1 MNQLLIIMVAG
12 RVPSYP
18 ALFFV
23 TLFFVLFVYFLLRQ
37 CLSYSCQTVNFYI
50 LSRMV
55 EGDKYLEF
63 RFFILE
69 RICYIYIYV
78 IFYIFI

>member
-1 MNQLLIIMVAG
+1 MYIYALNMNQLLIIMVAG
-12 RVPSYP
+12 RIPSYP
-18 ALFFV
+18 APFFV
-23 TLFFVLFVYFLLRQ
+23 TLFLFVYFLLRQ

-69 RICYIYIYV
+69 RICYIYMCV
-78 IFYIFI
+78 